1 MMLSKMVLF
10 VISLVSII
18 IAILTIDMP
27 MLQTITFYTTNFQNA
42 NNFTISSIFSLY
54 YTITD
59 LPKLQKLSFGNFCFK
74 NVWTFDLSGIAVFIL
89 YSIDLPELQSVNF
102 GFNCF
107 MTTSNVRI
115 SSILFNCVFDYQ

>member
-27 MLQTITFYTTNFQNA
+27 MLQTIYFVTTNFQNA
-42 NNFTISSIFSLY
+42 NNFTISSILSLY
-54 YTITD
+54 YTIID
-59 LPKLQKLSFGNFCFK
+59 LPKLQTLSFGSKCFK
-74 NVWTFDLSGIAVFIL
+74 NAWIFDLSGITVFIL

-107 MTTSNVRI
+107 LTTSNVRI
-115 SSILFNCVFDYQ
+115 NSILYTSTCEYQ